1 MQLLKAS
8 ILDAQTTYTEISE
21 LGDRI
26 ALMQIVVVALCVAL
40 GCASGL
46 MVMQL
51 LTPVS
56 QMIEASRAIS
66 RSQFDTPDIPLPKQP
81 EIGQLAESF
90 NRMKHSMAQQ
100 VSTLQEKNEIE
111 RELHRQ
117 KTEALELQNRMERSR
132 LQQLRS
138 QIDPHFL
145 FNTLNVIQQMAG
157 TESAYRTQALIM
169 ALSHLLRYSLMSND
183 EQVPLSREVRVV
195 DEYYSIYHVRF
206 GDRVQME
213 WAFSDSLD
221 LTETMVPS
229 FILQPI
235 VENAFKHG
243 ICPKEEGGVVRI
255 RMIPLREKGLLCIRV
270 LDNGVGWMRG
280 GMAMV
285 NIVASYFFGGISG
298 SASADTAS
306 IGSIM
311 IPMMVDQ
318 GYGADFSTAVTIT
331 SSCEGLLVPPS
342 HNMVIYATTAGG
354 ISVGSLFL
362 AGYLPGALLAIVLMI
377 GSYIISVKRNYP
389 KGDPF
394 SIKAFVKQLGTSIW
408 ALAAVIIVVFGVVGG
423 VFTATESAAIAVIY
437 SLLVSVFVYK
447 GLDWKGVWHALDEC
461 VNTLSI
467 VLILIATS
475 AVFGNCL
482 TMLHVPDLAATAITD
497 LTDNPYIIAL
507 LIDLILLVLGMIM
520 DMAPIILIATPILLP
535 IATSIGIDPIQ
546 FGIIV
551 VLNCGIGLLTP
562 PVGSVLFIGSAVA
575 KRPME
580 KVVKATLP
588 FYLCMFI
595 ALLLLTYIPDI
606 SLAIPKLLGGYVS
619 PIANPLG
626 PVFIH

>member
-1 MQLLKAS
+1 MQHRKWRFTLKQRMGLCLAAFFAAFAMQLALNGYQSRAVQEVQDAQMGCFNAISRFQGGVESSISILEAYRWENGETEEMLEKLRAACSTSNAWLWRIRSNMDGLQNVSEEQWVLYGAVETTYGSYNTLLEELEGYLSSGQDAKASQLYYNKVSVCGGYLSQYTMQLLKAS

-21 LGDRI
+21 LGERI

-46 MVMQL
+46 MVMRL

-56 QMIEASRAIS
+56 QMIVASRAIS

-145 FNTLNVIQQMAG
+145 FNTLNVIQQTAG
-157 TESAYRTQALIM
+157 TETAYRTQALIM

-206 GDRVQME
+206 GDRVQMQ

-255 RMIPLREKGLLCIRV
+255 RINPLRDKGLLYISVC
-270 LDNGVGWMRG
+270 DNGVGIQPEQLAQLKTRNDALRRLAAQPHPDPRMFYELDSRLHESWFLATGKDQLWQLIQTSQNSYSRFRMLDLVAVG
-280 GMAMV
+280 NFGD
-285 NIVASYFFGGISG
+285 IVAEHDVLLDAI
-298 SASADTAS
+298 ARNDTA
-306 IGSIM
+306 
-311 IPMMVDQ
+311 
-318 GYGADFSTAVTIT
+318 
-331 SSCEGLLVPPS
+331 
-342 HNMVIYATTAGG
+342 
-354 ISVGSLFL
+354 
-362 AGYLPGALLAIVLMI
+362 AIRAQCSRHL
-377 GSYIISVKRNYP
+377 Y
-389 KGDPF
+389 
-394 SIKAFVKQLGTSIW
+394 
-408 ALAAVIIVVFGVVGG
+408 GG
-423 VFTATESAAIAVIY
+423 VTRLGEELSTKYADYF
-437 SLLVSVFVYK
+437 VS
-447 GLDWKGVWHALDEC
+447 GTHWPDHAKE
-461 VNTLSI
+461 
-467 VLILIATS
+467 
-475 AVFGNCL
+475 
-482 TMLHVPDLAATAITD
+482 MQP
-497 LTDNPYIIAL
+497 
-507 LIDLILLVLGMIM
+507 
-520 DMAPIILIATPILLP
+520 
-535 IATSIGIDPIQ
+535 
-546 FGIIV
+546 
-551 VLNCGIGLLTP
+551 
-562 PVGSVLFIGSAVA
+562 
-575 KRPME
+575 
-580 KVVKATLP
+580 
-588 FYLCMFI
+588 
-595 ALLLLTYIPDI
+595 
-606 SLAIPKLLGGYVS
+606 
-619 PIANPLG
+619 
-626 PVFIH
+626 

>member
-1 MQLLKAS
+1 MEKRNWKRSVTLKQRMVLCLAAFFAAFALQLALNGYQARAVQQVQDDQMGNFNAISRFQGGVESSISILEAYRWENDETEEMLEKLRAACSTSNAWLWRIRSNMDGLQNVSDEQWVLYGAVETTYGSYSALLEELEGYLSSGLDAKASQLYYNKVSVCGGYLSQYTMQLLKAS

-21 LGDRI
+21 LGERI

-66 RSQFDTPDIPLPKQP
+66 RSQLDTPDIPLPKQP

-183 EQVPLSREVRVV
+183 EQVPLSREVRIV

-255 RMIPLREKGLLCIRV
+255 RMVPLREKGLLCIRV
-270 LDNGVGWMRG
+270 LDNGMGIEPEQLQQLRTALEQPAPRWEHIGIYNVAARLRLLDTRCRVVVRSRPGRG
-280 GMAMV
+280 
-285 NIVASYFFGGISG
+285 
-298 SASADTAS
+298 
-306 IGSIM
+306 
-311 IPMMVDQ
+311 
-318 GYGADFSTAVTIT
+318 TAVI
-331 SSCEGLLVPPS
+331 L
-342 HNMVIYATTAGG
+342 
-354 ISVGSLFL
+354 
-362 AGYLPGALLAIVLMI
+362 YLP
-377 GSYIISVKRNYP
+377 
-389 KGDPF
+389 
-394 SIKAFVKQLGTSIW
+394 
-408 ALAAVIIVVFGVVGG
+408 
-423 VFTATESAAIAVIY
+423 
-437 SLLVSVFVYK
+437 LVENEEEF
-447 GLDWKGVWHALDEC
+447 E
-461 VNTLSI
+461 
-467 VLILIATS
+467 
-475 AVFGNCL
+475 
-482 TMLHVPDLAATAITD
+482 
-497 LTDNPYIIAL
+497 
-507 LIDLILLVLGMIM
+507 
-520 DMAPIILIATPILLP
+520 
-535 IATSIGIDPIQ
+535 
-546 FGIIV
+546 
-551 VLNCGIGLLTP
+551 
-562 PVGSVLFIGSAVA
+562 
-575 KRPME
+575 E
-580 KVVKATLP
+580 
-588 FYLCMFI
+588 
-595 ALLLLTYIPDI
+595 
-606 SLAIPKLLGGYVS
+606 
-619 PIANPLG
+619 
-626 PVFIH
+626 